1 MFYFSLWRDSPSWL
15 LTMATGVSFQ
25 KCHATLSSCRLT
37 HSCLTSSLC
46 PLWQPFQAY
55 AVYFWCQAGP
65 GRLKGNLNPLNNK
78 HHTPLGDKRWFEKIF
93 AYMCISNLRRGAGAS
108 ARTGLCV
115 QRGRQTH
122 GCEASQES
130 KQSMAEPRQQLS
142 ITTSCNSQGMMRNNG
157 PKRRRCKA
165 RCCLCKT
172 HAERGEGS
180 GKGSVWGIGDKTCQE
195 LLKEHPGE
203 TARAGFISA

>member
-93 AYMCISNLRRGAGAS
+93 AYMCISNLPRDAAPCACVS
-108 ARTGLCV
+108 ARTGVCV
-115 QRGRQTH
+115 QRGRWRTSMRLPEKANNSFQIPGSRFQSSRPVIHTEQYEAQAK
-122 GCEASQES
+122 EAS
-130 KQSMAEPRQQLS
+130 
-142 ITTSCNSQGMMRNNG
+142 
-157 PKRRRCKA
+157 
-165 RCCLCKT
+165 
-172 HAERGEGS
+172 
-180 GKGSVWGIGDKTCQE
+180 
-195 LLKEHPGE
+195 
-203 TARAGFISA
+203 

>member
-65 GRLKGNLNPLNNK
+65 GRLKGNLNPLNNE

-93 AYMCISNLRRGAGAS
+93 AYMCISNLLYDEAPAWMH
-108 ARTGLCV
+108 ACVCV
-115 QRGRQTH
+115 QRGRN
-122 GCEASQES
+122 C
-130 KQSMAEPRQQLS
+130 RS
-142 ITTSCNSQGMMRNNG
+142 ITFHEKTNNSFRIPGSRLQSSDPVVHTGYETWAKKAPGYSPQREMTAKLDPSLRNTLAVSLHSA
-157 PKRRRCKA
+157 A
-165 RCCLCKT
+165 RCSSRGT
-172 HAERGEGS
+172 HRS
-180 GKGSVWGIGDKTCQE
+180 NRDKT
-195 LLKEHPGE
+195 
-203 TARAGFISA
+203 

>member
-25 KCHATLSSCRLT
+25 KCHATLSSCQLT

-65 GRLKGNLNPLNNK
+65 GRLKGNLSPLNK
-78 HHTPLGDKRWFEKIF
+78 HHTPLGDKRWFEEIF
-93 AYMCISNLRRGAGAS
+93 AYTCIGNLRRGAAPC

-115 QRGRQTH
+115 QRGRH
-122 GCEASQES
+122 GREASRES
-130 KQSMAEPRQQLS
+130 KQSMADPRLQIS
-142 ITTSCNSQGMMRNNG
+142 ITASCNSHGMRRNTG
-157 PKRRRCKA
+157 QRGVLGAECSEAGRQRQTLSQCPQSTERDPVKA
-165 RCCLCKT
+165 LQ
-172 HAERGEGS
+172 EGL
-180 GKGSVWGIGDKTCQE
+180 GQNLLGI
-195 LLKEHPGE
+195 
-203 TARAGFISA
+203 AGGTS